1 VDGANILIKFQE
13 QGETEMAATKRSL
26 VNVDEMA
33 VARNENESLPTL
45 FGRLGDDVMQ
55 LFNSQL
61 ALFKVEIKEEAS
73 AYARGAALI
82 AVGAAIAMVG
92 FALLNVAIA
101 FGVST
106 LFAQA
111 NFSQPASYALG
122 FVVTGAFYVLLGAIV
137 VLVMKN
143 RLAKQRIVPPMTVAE
158 LRKDKQWLKNEL

>member
-1 VDGANILIKFQE
+1 
-13 QGETEMAATKRSL
+13 MAAPRTSL
-26 VNVDEMA
+26 TTNERADELA
-33 VARNENESLPTL
+33 TRTDAESLPGL
-45 FGRLGDDVMQ
+45 FSRLGDDVMD

-73 AYARGAALI
+73 AYARGVSMI
-82 AVGAAIAMVG
+82 AVGAVIAVVG

-101 FGVST
+101 FAVST

-122 FVVTGAFYVLLGAIV
+122 FVVTGAFYLLVGGVVVLL
-137 VLVMKN
+137 MKN
-143 RLAKQRIVPPMTVAE
+143 RLARQELVPQRTVAE

>member
-1 VDGANILIKFQE
+1 
-13 QGETEMAATKRSL
+13 MAATKKSL
-26 VNVDEMA
+26 MSVDA
-33 VARNENESLPTL
+33 ASPAQRAADNDSLPNL
-45 FGRLGDDVMQ
+45 FSRLGDDVMQ

-73 AYARGAALI
+73 AYARGAAMI
-82 AVGAAIAMVG
+82 AFGAAVAVVG

-101 FGVST
+101 FAVST

-122 FVVTGAFYVLLGAIV
+122 FVVTGGFYLLVGAIV
-137 VLVMKN
+137 ILVMKS
-143 RLAKQRIVPPMTVAE
+143 RLARHDLVPQRSIQE